1 MIQEDGRI
9 IAVADDHLWLQ
20 TTQKTTCDSCQGR
33 HACGQRLLQNLNESH
48 GLLKVPL
55 MDAAATAFK
64 QGETVTIGIEEST
77 LLRAT
82 MMAYLM
88 PLILLLVLAF
98 AGQQLGGELL
108 SILGALSGL
117 AVGGL
122 WVRHRLSKEDC
133 HSRFQPR
140 LLK

>member
-1 MIQEDGRI
+1 MIKEDGQV

-33 HACGQRLLQNLNESH
+33 HACGQRLLQNLSERQ

-55 MDAAATAFK
+55 DQSPVEAVK
-64 QGETVTIGIEEST
+64 QGDTVTIAIEEST

-82 MMAYLM
+82 FLAYIT
-88 PLILLLVLAF
+88 PLALLIVF
-98 AGQQLGGELL
+98 AIIGQQMGGELL
-108 SILGALSGL
+108 SITGAALGLL
-117 AVGGL
+117 LGGL
-122 WVRHRLSKEDC
+122 WVRSRLASEGCD
-133 HSRFQPR
+133 SRFQPR

>member
-9 IAVADDHLWLQ
+9 LVVADDHLWLQ
-20 TTQKTTCDSCQGR
+20 TTQKTTCDSCKGKNV
-33 HACGQRLLQNLNESH
+33 CGQRLLQNLNESH

-55 MDAAATAFK
+55 LDAAASTFKEGDTA
-64 QGETVTIGIEEST
+64 TIGIEEST

-82 MMAYLM
+82 MIAYLM
-88 PLILLLVLAF
+88 PLILLIAFAF
-98 AGQQLGGELL
+98 AGQQLGGELW
-108 SILGALSGL
+108 SIIGALAGL
-117 AVGGL
+117 ATGAV